1 VVRVTAGAAAG
12 IMTGIAGGIAAPPP
26 GAEAGTARPAAGAAS
41 INGPV
46 NGPIKGPGNTPGN
59 TPADTSIDTGPVA
72 AGRAEPGRTGTE
84 RQRAFEAAAA
94 EFGVPVEVLLA
105 VAYHESRWEHHAGEP
120 SVAGGYGPMH
130 LVHADLSDT
139 RGEGFAPASTAGA
152 AARLAGLPLR
162 RVLTD
167 DRANIRAGAAL
178 LARYARET
186 RGGPPPAGDIGA
198 WYPAVVRWAATSYPH
213 EARAF
218 ADDVYRT
225 IRQGVRRTTDD
236 GQRVELRARPDVRPD
251 PGRLAAFRL
260 RPPKRKRAAQCPPG
274 LACGV
279 IETAYTRL
287 DPDDPASFCNY
298 VSARRPKDSF
308 IRFIVLH
315 DTETSYKRTRA
326 LPRSPKYCASWHY
339 LVRSKDGKIDQALDV
354 RHVAW
359 HAGNWW
365 INSHSIGIEQE
376 GWASRGGRWFTERM
390 YRSTARLVRYLAERY
405 DIPLD
410 RGHIL
415 GHDNVPADSGKGV
428 RAMHHD
434 PGPYWN
440 WAYFFK
446 LLGAPIRAT
455 AGPDSELVT
464 IRPSFKRNRL
474 VFSGCVPKNEPKDGG
489 KCGAAPPR
497 PSSAVMLRTAP
508 RDDAPLVADPY
519 LHPNG
524 GPGTNRYGD
533 WGARASTGQ
542 RFVVAERAGDWVAI
556 WYGGRLA
563 WLKNPA
569 DNPVLVPTAG
579 AYVTPRAGLESASVY
594 GRPFPEA
601 EELPPHVAKWTWGRG
616 RVPGPYDRY
625 EIPAGQAYALIDTFE
640 ADVYYAAHHD
650 ASAPGDRTLYTG
662 SRTFHLIHFNHRYA
676 FVPADEVE
684 VLEAG

>member
-1 VVRVTAGAAAG
+1 VTAGAAAG
-12 IMTGIAGGIAAPPP
+12 IMAGIAGGVAAPPP
-26 GAEAGTARPAAGAAS
+26 GAEAGTARPAAATVPIYA
-41 INGPV
+41 GPD
-46 NGPIKGPGNTPGN
+46 N
-59 TPADTSIDTGPVA
+59 

-84 RQRAFEAAAA
+84 RQRAFAEAAA

-105 VAYHESRWEHHAGEP
+105 VSYHESRWEHHDGEP

-130 LVHADLSDT
+130 LVHADLSAT
-139 RGEGFAPASTAGA
+139 RGEGFAPVSTAA
-152 AARLAGLPLR
+152 TAARLANLPLD

-178 LARYARET
+178 LARYGRAA
-186 RGGPPPAGDIGA
+186 RGGAAPPRDDIGA
-198 WYPAVVRWAATSYPH
+198 WYPAVVRWAATPYPD
-213 EARAF
+213 EARNF

-225 IRQGVRRTTDD
+225 IREGVRRTTDD
-236 GQRVELRARPDVRPD
+236 GQRVELAARPDVRPD

-274 LACGV
+274 MTCGV
-279 IETAYTRL
+279 IETAYHRL
-287 DPDDPASFCNY
+287 DAEDPASFCNY
-298 VSARRPKDSF
+298 ASAQRPKDSF

-326 LPRSPKYCASWHY
+326 LPRSPRYCASWHY
-339 LVRSKDGKIDQALDV
+339 LVRSRDGKVDQALDV

-376 GWASRGGRWFTERM
+376 GWASRGGRWYTERM

-464 IRPSFKRNRL
+464 IRPNFKRNRL

-497 PSSAVMLRTAP
+497 PSSAVMLRTEP

-524 GPGTNRYGD
+524 GPGTNHYGD

-579 AYVTPRAGLESASVY
+579 AYVTPRPGLEAAAVY
-594 GRPFPEA
+594 GRPFPEPD
-601 EELPPHVAKWTWGRG
+601 ELPPHVAQWTYGRG

-662 SRTFHLIHFNHRYA
+662 SRVFHLIHFNHRYA
-676 FVPADEVE
+676 FVADDEVE
-684 VLEAG
+684 VLQAG